1 MTDAALHAAAA
12 EFIRKAEARD
22 PHLVVASLFV
32 PEPAR
37 ARFQAWMALLSELTE
52 AIFELSDPRVTQ
64 VKVGWWAEEL
74 HGLSKGA
81 ARHPISR
88 LLVRSEAPWSSAVA
102 PLLALASNDETASDA
117 SAALAALMPLARA
130 LCVIEAAL
138 LGGHAGSEGA
148 AQGMAIQWL
157 AIRLNRGR
165 TAADGARIPMAFF
178 ARHGVRSEQL
188 ADDAA
193 EPLLRDWAG
202 HLASLVPNAEKNWAY
217 PRTLSASATR
227 RALRAR
233 TKGKDLQVSGLPAV
247 WMCWQAARHSVL
259 PRAVLPART

>member
-12 EFIRKAEARD
+12 EFIRKSEARD

-88 LLVRSEAPWSSAVA
+88 LLVRSEAPWSNAVA
-102 PLLALASNDETASDA
+102 PLLALVGNDEPASDA
-117 SAALAALMPLARA
+117 SAALAALLPLARA
-130 LCVIEAAL
+130 LCAIEAAL
-138 LGGHAGSEGA
+138 LGGDAGSEGA
-148 AQGMAIQWL
+148 AQCMAVQWL
-157 AIRLNRGR
+157 ASRLERGR
-165 TAADGARIPMAFF
+165 AAADGARIPMAYF
-178 ARHGVRSEQL
+178 ARHGVRGEQL

-202 HLASLVPNAEKNWAY
+202 HLASLIPDAEKDWSF
-217 PRTLSASATR
+217 PRALSTR
-227 RALRAR
+227 VARRGLRAR
-233 TKGKDLQVSGLPAV
+233 AKGKDLQFSGLPAV